1 MTKEEW
7 TARYKELESN
17 VKDHEKLC
25 EHWGVWGLPTF
36 ATGDWL
42 MCPHCRHWVNVEDLK
57 P

>member
-25 EHWGVWGLPTF
+25 EHWGVSGLPTF

-42 MCPHCRHWVNVEDLK
+42 MCPHCRHWVKLEDLK